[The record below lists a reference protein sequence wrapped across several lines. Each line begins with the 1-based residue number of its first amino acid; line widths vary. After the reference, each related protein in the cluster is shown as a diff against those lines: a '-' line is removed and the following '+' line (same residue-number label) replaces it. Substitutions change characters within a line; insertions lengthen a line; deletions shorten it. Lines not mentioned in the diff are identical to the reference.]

1 MRDDLMT
8 LKEVCRKAG
17 VTRKM
22 VQTYEHYGF
31 VKPTSKNKYG
41 YLLYDNDAL
50 KQIKQTRLYQK
61 FGFTLPEISIFKTM
75 DVEEQKLM
83 LKGKINKMY
92 ERQSELVELIEKA
105 EELLQEM

>member
-1 MRDDLMT
+1 
-8 LKEVCRKAG
+8 
-17 VTRKM
+17 
-22 VQTYEHYGF
+22 
-31 VKPTSKNKYG
+31 
-41 YLLYDNDAL
+41 
-50 KQIKQTRLYQK
+50 
-61 FGFTLPEISIFKTM
+61 M